1 MKSILAFLGNRNW
14 MLWALLLG
22 VATGLIFGERVA
34 FLQPIGTGFVKL
46 MQITIFPYIVVSLI
60 VGLGKFNPEQVKSI
74 LVKAATVMVTLWI
87 VGLAAIWCFTLTLP
101 KHDAGTFFSPALISP
116 ATSIDFV
123 AQYIPDNPFA
133 SLAEGNVPA
142 IVIFCIALGM
152 SLIANKRKSQVLDF
166 LEVVGQG
173 LTVIS
178 KKIIAIFPIGIFAMT
193 ASTAGTLSVEQ
204 LHNLQVYWVLVL
216 CLGLYLMLVLLP
228 MLVAAATPIKYR
240 DLIYVM
246 RNAWITAFSTG
257 NVFIVLPVITEGI
270 KAHMRKIGRNDEQ
283 SDHIA
288 EVLVPIAYTF
298 PSLGKLTTLIFVMF
312 AAWLTGNPVSFSDIP
327 NVTLSAMLSYFANVH
342 IAIPFLLDSLRIP
355 ADSYQLYLSMSVLSA
370 KVVSPTTVVYIFA
383 FVLLSIFYCRKQLH
397 FKRLRSAYYVILPCA
412 LLPAF
417 MVVSFTLNTQLAASS
432 KAANE
437 VIANMVVSDKVPAHV
452 LNHVPKAYQSGEL
465 SLTNI
470 DVIKRRNLL
479 RIGYVVDNVPFSYF
493 NQKNELVGFDI
504 SLAHKLASD
513 LDVEVEFIPFKKYQ
527 LSEYLNKGYFDIAMS
542 GLEINVADLT
552 KVRFSHKVLEL
563 QLAILAKD
571 YELARF
577 TSIEQIRNSGDLS
590 FAHMEYGPLLKQVS
604 QRTSSIQFKQ
614 LTTLQDYFKSPEQF
628 DGLVISAEA
637 GFAWSMFY
645 PEYGVVVP
653 EGDMQKY
660 PVGFA
665 VAKRNLDL
673 LSYVDAWLA
682 IQQIN
687 GSIDNA
693 YNYWILGQ
701 GTKSKETRW
710 SVLDDV
716 IESDE
721 KK

>member
-1 MKSILAFLGNRNW
+1 
-14 MLWALLLG
+14 
-22 VATGLIFGERVA
+22 
-34 FLQPIGTGFVKL
+34 
-46 MQITIFPYIVVSLI
+46 
-60 VGLGKFNPEQVKSI
+60 
-74 LVKAATVMVTLWI
+74 
-87 VGLAAIWCFTLTLP
+87 
-101 KHDAGTFFSPALISP
+101 
-116 ATSIDFV
+116 
-123 AQYIPDNPFA
+123 
-133 SLAEGNVPA
+133 
-142 IVIFCIALGM
+142 
-152 SLIANKRKSQVLDF
+152 
-166 LEVVGQG
+166 
-173 LTVIS
+173 
-178 KKIIAIFPIGIFAMT
+178 
-193 ASTAGTLSVEQ
+193 
-204 LHNLQVYWVLVL
+204 
-216 CLGLYLMLVLLP
+216 
-228 MLVAAATPIKYR
+228 
-240 DLIYVM
+240 
-246 RNAWITAFSTG
+246 
-257 NVFIVLPVITEGI
+257 
-270 KAHMRKIGRNDEQ
+270 
-283 SDHIA
+283 
-288 EVLVPIAYTF
+288 
-298 PSLGKLTTLIFVMF
+298 
-312 AAWLTGNPVSFSDIP
+312 
-327 NVTLSAMLSYFANVH
+327 
-342 IAIPFLLDSLRIP
+342 
-355 ADSYQLYLSMSVLSA
+355 MSVLSA

-397 FKRLRSAYYVILPCA
+397 FKRLRAAYYVIFPSA

-417 MVVSFTLNTQLAASS
+417 MLASFTFNTQLAASS

-470 DVIKRRNLL
+470 DVIKKRNLL

-493 NQKNELVGFDI
+493 NQNNELVGFDI
-504 SLAHKLASD
+504 SLAHKLAND
-513 LDVEVEFIPFKKYQ
+513 LDVEVEFIPFKKHQ

-577 TSIEQIRNSGDLS
+577 KSIEQIRSLGDLN

-614 LTTLQDYFKSPEQF
+614 LSTLQEYFKSSEQF

-653 EGDMQKY
+653 EGGMQKY
-660 PVGFA
+660 PIGFA

-673 LSYVDAWLA
+673 LSYVDAWLS
-682 IQQIN
+682 IQQTN

-701 GTKSKETRW
+701 GTQSKETRW

-716 IESDE
+716 IESD
-721 KK
+721 KKE